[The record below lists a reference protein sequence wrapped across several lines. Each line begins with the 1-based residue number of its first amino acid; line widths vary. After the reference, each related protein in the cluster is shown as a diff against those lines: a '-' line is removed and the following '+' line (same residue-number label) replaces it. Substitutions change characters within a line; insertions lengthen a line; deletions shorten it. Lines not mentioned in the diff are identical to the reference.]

1 MTVSVLTSVF
11 RHLQGGEAQLI
22 FLLSTVC
29 IPETGLLL
37 YLAVYTFVPP
47 RVIWVGWRRPGM
59 TLTHHLSCF
68 CGSFWILIKSPIMS
82 PSALEIFFFF
92 LAVLGLHCA
101 CRLSCYTTCGLL
113 APRPRTEPCIGR
125 QTLHYWTPR
134 EVPPLLSCSRS
145 FCNVVRLVYL
155 THTILGFLSR
165 Q

>member
-1 MTVSVLTSVF
+1 MG
-11 RHLQGGEAQLI
+11 RHS
-22 FLLSTVC
+22 LSSFCPQSASQRLAYYYTLRY
-29 IPETGLLL
+29 IPLSHLESFG
-37 YLAVYTFVPP
+37 
-47 RVIWVGWRRPGM
+47 VGWRRPGM

-82 PSALEIFFFF
+82 PSALEIFFF

-101 CRLSCYTTCGLL
+101 CRLSCYATCGLL